1 MNHELVS
8 YHPIDYK
15 EINKMQRKVDSIVL
29 RIRNVERRLM
39 DKGFVGGLSEW
50 NPLLELQAR
59 LQVREQNHDGGNW
72 YVVLPT
78 KDCIDLLNRLSK
90 VKTKQESSYYLSLL
104 NSINEPKE
112 LLDPNELFNPKYP

>member
-15 EINKMQRKVDSIVL
+15 EINKMQRKIDSIVV
-29 RIRNVERRLM
+29 RIRNVESRLM
-39 DKGFVGGLSEW
+39 AKKFVGGLTMW

-59 LQVREQNHDGGNW
+59 LQVRQNHGDVGKW

-78 KDCIDLLNRLSK
+78 KECVDILNILSK
-90 VKTKQESSYYLSLL
+90 VDTKQQSDYYLSMLGRA
-104 NSINEPKE
+104 PRRKF
-112 LLDPNELFNPKYP
+112 DPNI

>member
-8 YHPIDYK
+8 YHPITFK
-15 EINKMQRKVDSIVL
+15 EINKMQRKVDSIVV

-59 LQVREQNHDGGNW
+59 LQVRQNYGDVGKW

-90 VKTKQESSYYLSLL
+90 VKTKQESSYYLSML

>member
-8 YHPIDYK
+8 YHPITYK

-29 RIRNVERRLM
+29 RIRNVESRLM
-39 DKGFVGGLSEW
+39 GKKFVGGLTMW

-59 LQVREQNHDGGNW
+59 LQVRQNHGDVGKW

-90 VKTKQESSYYLSLL
+90 VKTKEESRYYLSLL
-104 NSINEPKE
+104 E
-112 LLDPNELFNPKYP
+112 LPREKWNPNEFINPKYP

>member
-8 YHPIDYK
+8 YHPMDYK
-15 EINKMQRKVDSIVL
+15 EINKMQRKIDSIVL

-39 DKGFVGGLSEW
+39 DKGFIGGLSEW

-59 LQVREQNHDGGNW
+59 LEVRQNGGQFGSW

-78 KDCIDLLNRLSK
+78 KDCVDLLNRLAK
-90 VKTKQESSYYLSLL
+90 VNIKDESDYYLSLL
-104 NSINEPKE
+104 KFPPKKWS
-112 LLDPNELFNPKYP
+112 PNF

>member
-8 YHPIDYK
+8 YHPITYK
-15 EINKMQRKVDSIVL
+15 EINKMQRKIDSIVV
-29 RIRNVERRLM
+29 RIRNVESRLM
-39 DKGFVGGLSEW
+39 EKKFVGGLTMW

-59 LQVREQNHDGGNW
+59 LQVRQNHGDVGKW

-90 VKTKQESSYYLSLL
+90 VKTKEESSYYLSLL
-104 NSINEPKE
+104 KLPREKWN
-112 LLDPNELFNPKYP
+112 PNEFTNPKYP

>member
-8 YHPIDYK
+8 YHPITYK

-29 RIRNVERRLM
+29 RIRNVESRLM
-39 DKGFVGGLSEW
+39 EKKFVGGLSEW
-50 NPLLELQAR
+50 NPLVELQAR
-59 LQVREQNHDGGNW
+59 LQVRQNHGDVGNW

-90 VKTKQESSYYLSLL
+90 VKTKEESSYYLSLL
-104 NSINEPKE
+104 E
-112 LLDPNELFNPKYP
+112 LPREKWNPNEFINPKYP

>member
-15 EINKMQRKVDSIVL
+15 ELMKMQRKVDSIVV
-29 RIRNVERRLM
+29 RIRNLELRLM
-39 DKGFVGGLSEW
+39 EKGFIGDSIW

-59 LQVREQNHDGGNW
+59 LQVRQNHGDVGKW

-90 VKTKQESSYYLSLL
+90 VKTREESNYYLSLL
-104 NSINEPKE
+104 E
-112 LLDPNELFNPKYP
+112 LPRKKWDPNELVNPKYP

>member
-8 YHPIDYK
+8 YHPITFK
-15 EINKMQRKVDSIVL
+15 EINKMQRKVDSIVT
-29 RIRNVERRLM
+29 RIRNVESRLM
-39 DKGFVGGLSEW
+39 EKKFVGGLSEW

-59 LQVREQNHDGGNW
+59 LQVRQDYGDVGKW
-72 YVVLPT
+72 YVILPK
-78 KDCIDLLNRLSK
+78 KDCIDLLNRLSI
-90 VKTKQESSYYLSLL
+90 VKTREESSYYLSLL

>member
-15 EINKMQRKVDSIVL
+15 EINKMQRKFDSIVT
-29 RIRNVERRLM
+29 RIRNVEKRLM
-39 DKGFVGGLSEW
+39 DKKFVGGLSQW

-59 LQVREQNHDGGNW
+59 LQVRQTINDGDHTGW

-90 VKTKQESSYYLSLL
+90 VTTKQESDYYLSLL
-104 NSINEPKE
+104 E
-112 LLDPNELFNPKYP
+112 LPREKWDPNELVNPKYP

>member
-1 MNHELVS
+1 
-8 YHPIDYK
+8 
-15 EINKMQRKVDSIVL
+15 MQRKVDSIVV

-39 DKGFVGGLSEW
+39 DKGFVGGLCEW

-59 LQVREQNHDGGNW
+59 LQVRQNYGDMGKW

-104 NSINEPKE
+104 ASINEPKE
-112 LLDPNELFNPKYP
+112 LLNQNEFTNPKYP

>member
-8 YHPIDYK
+8 YHPITFK
-15 EINKMQRKVDSIVL
+15 EINKMQRKVDSIVA
-29 RIRNVERRLM
+29 RIRDVEKRLM
-39 DKGFVGGLSEW
+39 DKRFVGGLSEW

-59 LQVREQNHDGGNW
+59 LQVGQNYGDVGKW

-78 KDCIDLLNRLSK
+78 KDCIDLLNRLAK

-104 NSINEPKE
+104 ASINEPKE
-112 LLDPNELFNPKYP
+112 LLNRNEFTNPKYP

>member
-15 EINKMQRKVDSIVL
+15 EINKMQRKIDSIVV
-29 RIRNVERRLM
+29 RIRNVESRLM
-39 DKGFVGGLSEW
+39 EKKFVGGLTMW

-59 LQVREQNHDGGNW
+59 LQVRQNHGDVGTW

-90 VKTKQESSYYLSLL
+90 VKTKEESSYYLSLL
-104 NSINEPKE
+104 KLPREKWN
-112 LLDPNELFNPKYP
+112 PNEFTNPKYP

>member
-15 EINKMQRKVDSIVL
+15 EINKMQRKVDSIVT
-29 RIRNVERRLM
+29 RIRNVESRLM
-39 DKGFVGGLSEW
+39 EKGFVGGLSEW

-59 LQVREQNHDGGNW
+59 LQVRQNYGDVGGW

-78 KDCIDLLNRLSK
+78 KDCIDLLNRLTK

-104 NSINEPKE
+104 ASINEPKE
-112 LLDPNELFNPKYP
+112 LWDPNELFNPKYP

>member
-1 MNHELVS
+1 
-8 YHPIDYK
+8 
-15 EINKMQRKVDSIVL
+15 MQRKVDSIVL

-59 LQVREQNHDGGNW
+59 LQVRQDYGDVGKW
-72 YVVLPT
+72 YVILPT

-90 VKTKQESSYYLSLL
+90 VKTREESSYYLSLL
-104 NSINEPKE
+104 ASINEPKE
-112 LLDPNELFNPKYP
+112 LLNRNEFTNPKYP

>member
-15 EINKMQRKVDSIVL
+15 EINKMQRKVDSIVV

-39 DKGFVGGLSEW
+39 DKGFVGGLSVW

-59 LQVREQNHDGGNW
+59 LQVRQNHGDVGKW
-72 YVVLPT
+72 YVVLPS

-90 VKTKQESSYYLSLL
+90 VKTREGSDYYLSLL
-104 NSINEPKE
+104 E
-112 LLDPNELFNPKYP
+112 LPREKWDPNEFTNPKYP

>member
-15 EINKMQRKVDSIVL
+15 EINKMQRKVDSIVT
-29 RIRNVERRLM
+29 RIRNVEKRLM
-39 DKGFVGGLSEW
+39 DRGFVGGLSEW

-59 LQVREQNHDGGNW
+59 LQVRQNYGDVGKW

-90 VKTKQESSYYLSLL
+90 VKTKQESSYYLSILAT
-104 NSINEPKE
+104 IDEPKE
-112 LLDPNELFNPKYP
+112 LLD

>member
-8 YHPIDYK
+8 YHPITYK

-59 LQVREQNHDGGNW
+59 LQVRQDYGDVGKW
-72 YVVLPT
+72 YVILPT

-90 VKTKQESSYYLSLL
+90 VKTREESSYYLSLL

>member
-1 MNHELVS
+1 MSHELVS

-15 EINKMQRKVDSIVL
+15 EINKMQRKVDSIVV

-59 LQVREQNHDGGNW
+59 LQVRQNYGDVGKW

-90 VKTKQESSYYLSLL
+90 VKTKQESSYYLSML

>member
-59 LQVREQNHDGGNW
+59 LQVRQNYGDVGKW

-104 NSINEPKE
+104 ASIDEPKE
-112 LLDPNELFNPKYP
+112 LLNRNEFTNPKYP

>member
-15 EINKMQRKVDSIVL
+15 EINKMQRKVDSIVT
-29 RIRNVERRLM
+29 RIRNVESRLM
-39 DKGFVGGLSEW
+39 EKKFVGGLSEW

-59 LQVREQNHDGGNW
+59 LQVRQNHGDVGKW

-90 VKTKQESSYYLSLL
+90 VKTREESSYYLSLL
-104 NSINEPKE
+104 E
-112 LLDPNELFNPKYP
+112 LPREKWNPNEFVNPKYP